1 KKLEQDIKSE
11 LIKLYDSSSKCD
23 IIRIGVVDFEKEY
36 NSSNFVKLKNKFTF
50 KLDELVPTTKIPK
63 NILEMIKN
71 ISKVKTFEESE
82 KLLKRIY
89 SSHSLFSS
97 EIRLSLEVAIR
108 ASAEKMY
115 FSLDAFY
122 WERNLSESHISHG
135 MFLDLFVNLF
145 YDGMKYLVDDQK
157 ELLANKSRRVSL
169 LVGKNSVKALVP
181 DIKITFR
188 KRDLECLVIE
198 HGKFEAVIDNGKALS
213 DTDKLCTLLHDML
226 RSYHKLLKKGENR
239 GKINQIHRLK
249 AFGILTSKLD
259 MKIYTLSLPLPQ
271 LYIFQC
277 IGECSFPKTIPNIDQ
292 LKHCLEL
299 LIKLRFLVD
308 KNLEELQDI
317 LEAPPGGGTSDEEWV
332 IKQNLT
338 PQSISR
344 IKKYSINEESH
355 NQNLLLAFEDSLI

>member
-1 KKLEQDIKSE
+1 IKSE

-36 NSSNFVKLKNKFTF
+36 NSSNFTL
-50 KLDELVPTTKIPK
+50 
-63 NILEMIKN
+63 
-71 ISKVKTFEESE
+71 EESE

-115 FSLDAFY
+115 FSLDTFY
-122 WERNLSESHISHG
+122 WERNVSESHISHG

-157 ELLANKSRRVSL
+157 
-169 LVGKNSVKALVP
+169 
-181 DIKITFR
+181 

-213 DTDKLCTLLHDML
+213 DRDKLCTLLHDML
-226 RSYHKLLKKGENR
+226 HSYHKSIE
-239 GKINQIHRLK
+239 
-249 AFGILTSKLD
+249 
-259 MKIYTLSLPLPQ
+259 
-271 LYIFQC
+271 
-277 IGECSFPKTIPNIDQ
+277 
-292 LKHCLEL
+292 HCFEL
-299 LIKLRFLVD
+299 LIKLRFLVG

-317 LEAPPGGGTSDEEWV
+317 LETPPGEGTSDEEWI

-338 PQSISR
+338 PQDILR
-344 IKKYSINEESH
+344 IKKNESLS
-355 NQNLLLAFEDSLI
+355 QTPLLAFEDSNEEWII

>member
-1 KKLEQDIKSE
+1 MTLHLNGNQNNNAIS
-11 LIKLYDSSSKCD
+11 LIICNQINFHEIIDSSD

-249 AFGILTSKLD
+249 AFGILTSK
-259 MKIYTLSLPLPQ
+259 
-271 LYIFQC
+271 
-277 IGECSFPKTIPNIDQ
+277 CSFPKTIPNIDQ

-317 LEAPPGGGTSDEEWV
+317 LEAPPGGGTSDEEW
-332 IKQNLT
+332 
-338 PQSISR
+338 S
-344 IKKYSINEESH
+344 
-355 NQNLLLAFEDSLI
+355 